1 MNAGALATGKE
12 NGMSRLTAEAY
23 DFSLFEEHR
32 GEEYAAA
39 DSPRWDNAQPQE
51 EPRRERREKPKD
63 NVVELPQQERRK
75 AKKAKVRRHPLR
87 TMAAVLACGIMFSTV
102 TMVIFN
108 QVQLT
113 ELTEEINQTTQQL
126 QEAESLEI
134 QLNMEAS
141 QEMDGAAV
149 EDYAQNELGMSKI
162 VSGQVTYV
170 DSVGE
175 DQGTVVR
182 EAGGGSLLEKLWS
195 VIQSWFQ

>member
-1 MNAGALATGKE
+1 
-12 NGMSRLTAEAY
+12 MSRLTTEAY

-32 GEEYAAA
+32 VEEESVAA
-39 DSPRWDNAQPQE
+39 DSPRWDNTQPQE
-51 EPRRERREKPKD
+51 EPRRERREKPKE
-63 NVVELPQQERRK
+63 NVVELPQQEQRK
-75 AKKAKVRRHPLR
+75 AKKPRRHPLR
-87 TMAAVLACGIMFSTV
+87 TMAAVLACGVVFSTV
-102 TMVIFN
+102 TMVIYN

-149 EDYAQNELGMSKI
+149 EEYAQNELGMSKI
-162 VSGQVTYV
+162 ASGQVTYV
-170 DSVGE
+170 DSVQE

-182 EAGGGSLLEKLWS
+182 EAGGGSFFEKLWS
-195 VIQSWFQ
+195 TIQSWFQ

>member
-1 MNAGALATGKE
+1 
-12 NGMSRLTAEAY
+12 MSRLTTEAY

-32 GEEYAAA
+32 VEEESVAA
-39 DSPRWDNAQPQE
+39 DSPRWDNTQPQE
-51 EPRRERREKPKD
+51 EPRRERREKPRE
-63 NVVELPQQERRK
+63 NVVELPQQEQRK
-75 AKKAKVRRHPLR
+75 AKKPRRHLLR
-87 TMAAVLACGIMFSTV
+87 TMAAVLACGVVFSTV
-102 TMVIFN
+102 TMVIYN

-149 EDYAQNELGMSKI
+149 EEYAQNELGMSKI
-162 VSGQVTYV
+162 ASGQVTYV
-170 DSVGE
+170 DSVQE

-182 EAGGGSLLEKLWS
+182 EAGGGSFFEKLWS
-195 VIQSWFQ
+195 TIQSWFQ